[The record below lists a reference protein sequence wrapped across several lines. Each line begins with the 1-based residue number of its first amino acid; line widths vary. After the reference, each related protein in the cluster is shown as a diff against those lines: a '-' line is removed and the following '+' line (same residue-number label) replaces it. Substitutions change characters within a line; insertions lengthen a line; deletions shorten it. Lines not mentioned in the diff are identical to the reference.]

1 METRPPAPTS
11 GGNFI
16 AAMPPTAPSM
26 AIQAV
31 MGMGWDLRLG
41 VVRTVGIGQ
50 MEPFWPLLDGDIF
63 CPVCVATPT
72 SCLQLHPAHSSLLRC
87 PLEAGP
93 NCWAL

>member
-11 GGNFI
+11 GGKFI
-16 AAMPPTAPSM
+16 AAMRPTTPSM
-26 AIQAV
+26 AIQVV
-31 MGMGWDLRLG
+31 MRMGWDLGLG

-50 MEPFWPLLDGDIF
+50 MEPFWPLPDGDIF

-72 SCLQLHPAHSSLLRC
+72 SCFQLHPAHSSWLQS

>member
-16 AAMPPTAPSM
+16 AAMPPTAPLM

-31 MGMGWDLRLG
+31 MGMGWDLRLE